1 MKYYTEGVIKKVSI
15 VNKKFSVV
23 PRKEYLHEEGGK
35 VFLLAVK
42 YDEYNQPTAQSVLL
56 DEQKSFH
63 FKKCGTQLSILS
75 TSKVLVGV
83 EFELND
89 VKELKSPLEV
99 TDIII
104 L

>member
-15 VNKKFSVV
+15 VDKKFSVV
-23 PRKEYLHEEGGK
+23 PRKEYLHEERDK
-35 VFLLAVK
+35 VFLLAVEP
-42 YDEYNQPTAQSVLL
+42 DIYNQDSAQSMLL
-56 DEQKSFH
+56 SAKTFFH

-89 VKELKSPLEV
+89 VKELKSPIEV